1 MYIKETV
8 NTVKAFGAA
17 LFILG
22 SVLVIQA
29 CIVEVKE
36 DTGSGFWAQDFT
48 NNTFYR
54 VTASLL
60 AEGKYCKIW
69 VEDSS
74 LQYVNPDIAQK
85 IASEYDKN
93 IYGKML
99 DTFDDGEFPLKNKD
113 GMTIV
118 FNNIL
123 EYADWLTDEDG
134 KLSILLLDIRDGYDY
149 NGDSYTAGYFWSG
162 NFYEAKK
169 GSNSNGMDM
178 IYLDTY
184 PAEPGSKEAYQTLA
198 HEMQHLMNFATS
210 LLVRESSV
218 DVWIDEGLS
227 SAAEYIYLGEQV
239 EERYEWFNK
248 DKMGTIAKGNNF
260 FVWGN
265 LKDTPILDEY
275 ATVYLFFQWLRVQA
289 GGTDIYKNIM
299 RSKYSDYNA
308 VTAAAET
315 NISWFFQESTKSWES
330 LFRPWLA
337 ANYINAASGRYGYNN
352 DLTLKDV
359 KAKTAPAGTKSLPL
373 LPGEAVYSKT
383 NTDGST
389 STYTSGSGANIKYV
403 GLKKD
408 GTVDGN
414 KTYPDGWL
422 LTYNANDNKSEAWEL
437 GKLTGVADPSII
449 ARSSS
454 VGGSE
459 ERKPVRIDAR
469 DMLARKG
476 HNSGAVDE

>member
-17 LFILG
+17 LFMLG
-22 SVLVIQA
+22 SALVIQA
-29 CIVEVKE
+29 CLVEVK
-36 DTGSGFWAQDFT
+36 DNTGGSGFWAQDLT
-48 NNTFYR
+48 NDTFYR
-54 VTASLL
+54 VTAKLL
-60 AEGKYCKIW
+60 AEGRYCKVW

-74 LQYVNPDIAQK
+74 LNVRPDTARK
-85 IASEYDKN
+85 IAREYDNN

-99 DTFDDGEFPLKNKD
+99 SAFDDGKFTLPNEDDTDITL
-113 GMTIV
+113 G
-118 FNNIL
+118 NIL
-123 EYADWLTDEDG
+123 EYADWLTDKDG
-134 KLSILLLDIRDGYDY
+134 KLSILLLDIRDGYTRQ
-149 NGDSYTAGYFWSG
+149 GDSYTAGYFWGG
-162 NFYEAKK
+162 NLLG
-169 GSNSNGMDM
+169 GSYSNRMDM

-184 PAEPGSKEAYQTLA
+184 PAVPGSKEAYQTLA
-198 HEMQHLMNFATS
+198 HEMQHLMNFAATK
-210 LLVRESSV
+210 LEQKPQM

-239 EERYEWFNK
+239 EERYEWFNT
-248 DKMGTIAKGNNF
+248 DREGTIAKGNNF
-260 FVWGN
+260 FFWGN
-265 LKDTPILDEY
+265 LKNTSILDEY

-289 GGTDIYKNIM
+289 GGTGIYKDIM
-299 RSKYSDYNA
+299 KSEFSDYRA

-315 NISWFFQESTKSWES
+315 SISWFSQESTKSWEN

-337 ANYINAASGRYGYNN
+337 ANYINAASGIYGYNS
-352 DLTLKDV
+352 DSTLKDV
-359 KAKTAPAGTKSLPL
+359 KAKTAPAGTNSLPL

-383 NTDGST
+383 DNDGST
-389 STYTSGSGANIKYV
+389 SDYTSGSGVNIKYV

-422 LTYNANDNKSEAWEL
+422 LTYNANFNKSGASES
-437 GKLTGVADPSII
+437 GKLTGVADTSII

-459 ERKPVRIDAR
+459 WRKPVRIDAR
-469 DMLARKG
+469 DMLARNG
-476 HNSGAVDE
+476 HNSGAADE